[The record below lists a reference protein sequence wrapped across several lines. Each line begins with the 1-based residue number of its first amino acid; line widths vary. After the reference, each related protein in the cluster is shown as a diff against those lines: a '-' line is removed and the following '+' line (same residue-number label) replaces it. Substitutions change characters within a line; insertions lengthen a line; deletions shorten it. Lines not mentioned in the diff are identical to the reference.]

1 MIILRALNTLAFI
14 LFVMLNYYT
23 WFQTKLNE
31 KQFQTL
37 AVVTGIVVWVAMLAP
52 IALLS
57 IDERKEHM
65 FERFERVKNFLLMF
79 VENDETAGF
88 LILLCHY
95 IPVLIIAGLF
105 LSYPFQAI
113 FVVIA
118 ISLYLMDK
126 QTNGCIFVRLERYLF
141 KTREWTS
148 VFNYIKQY
156 AIDQNSFWLQ
166 QVNLFFWVFM
176 FAMLLY
182 KVLRYDFKT
191 KLKDGNIFTRDKTVF
206 GTLFFWLLPSVFM

>member
-1 MIILRALNTLAFI
+1 MILLRVLNTLAFV
-14 LFVMLNYYT
+14 LFVILNYYT
-23 WFQTKLNE
+23 WFQKKINE

-37 AVVTGIVVWVAMLAP
+37 AVVTGIVVWTAMLAP

-57 IDERKEHM
+57 VDERKDHM
-65 FERFERVKNFLLMF
+65 FERFERVRNFLLMF
-79 VENDETAGF
+79 VDDDESAGF
-88 LILLCHY
+88 LILICHY
-95 IPVLIIAGLF
+95 LPVLIIAYLF
-105 LSYPFQAI
+105 ISYPFQAI
-113 FVVIA
+113 FVAIA

-126 QTNGCIFVRLERYLF
+126 QTNGCIYVRLERYLF

-166 QVNLFFWVFM
+166 QINLFFWVFM

-182 KVLRYDFKT
+182 KVLKYDFKN
-191 KLKDGNIFTRDKTVF
+191 KLNSGNVFKRDKTVF
-206 GTLFFWLLPSVFM
+206 GVLFFWLLPSLFM